1 MVACR
6 LQAGRLRMACR
17 HVAPTVGAVEAGAS
31 RPLWG
36 ILLARVLGTSLLVAT
51 TGLPPMRRLKLED
64 RVTIWDGKKRSS
76 EARSSMATAT
86 LASLFKEGDL
96 FVTALQKLQCGG

>member
-1 MVACR
+1 
-6 LQAGRLRMACR
+6 MACR

-36 ILLARVLGTSLLVAT
+36 MFLALVLGISLLVAT
-51 TGLPPMRRLKLED
+51 PMRRLELED
-64 RVTIWDGKKRSS
+64 RCTIWDGKIRSS

-96 FVTALQKLQCGG
+96 FVTALQRLQCGG